1 MIFGVSNN
9 FYKDCYSVNNAANS
23 KETVDKFMTNSFY
36 ELQAD
41 SVLSTIRVETGESIG
56 IYYDETSTAA
66 NPIML
71 AKVKGQDGNIQEIK
85 VAVNEVDP
93 SNASY
98 VEMIALSAHLKTE
111 GKIDGPAGAFATM
124 VFHSRVKEANNNSIY
139 EKENF
144 LPAMTE
150 MVENALKDGQ
160 MDTYLRY
167 LKELN
172 LYKSWA
178 K

>member
-1 MIFGVSNN
+1 MIFGVNN
-9 FYKDCYSVNNAANS
+9 NIYKDSYNVNNVANS
-23 KETVDKFMTNSFY
+23 KETVEKFMTNSSY
-36 ELQAD
+36 EFQAD

-71 AKVKGQDGNIQEIK
+71 AKVKGQDGNIQELK
-85 VAVNEVDP
+85 VPVNEVNP

-124 VFHSRVKEANNNSIY
+124 VFHSRVKEANNSIY

>member
-1 MIFGVSNN
+1 MGWNNGGNIMIFGVGNN
-9 FYKDCYSVNNAANS
+9 FYKDSYNVNNASNS
-23 KETVDKFMTNSFY
+23 KETVEKFMTNSSY

-144 LPAMTE
+144 LPARQRWLKMHLK
-150 MVENALKDGQ
+150 MV
-160 MDTYLRY
+160 R
-167 LKELN
+167 
-172 LYKSWA
+172 WIHI
-178 K
+178 